1 MSKDTTDEI
10 LANIG
15 FIIVAYIATEIAFKA
30 YRSSKRRR
38 MTKYTAAKTV
48 AVLKATTKPVKVIKT
63 KVR

>member
-10 LANIG
+10 IANVA
-15 FIIVAYIATEIAFKA
+15 FIIVAYIATELAFKA

-38 MTKYTAAKTV
+38 MAKRVAAKTGT
-48 AVLKATTKPVKVIKT
+48 VLKVTMIPAKVIKT